1 MVVTQRSISSYLVTT
16 KQMQAIERRMFQA
29 GMPIAALMEKVG
41 ILIAQKIQ
49 TFYPLAQYR
58 TIGVLVGPGHNGGDA
73 LVVARELHYQGYA
86 VILYRAA
93 ILAKELTEQ
102 HWQYTTTSLG
112 LQVVTTPA
120 ELGASDAIVEG
131 LFGFGLNRSIDP
143 PLSQVITIVNGLKKP
158 VISIDLPAGIHTDSG
173 AVLGT
178 AIQAAHTL
186 CLGLWKMA
194 CVADE
199 ALPYLGQL
207 ELIDFQIPLPDI
219 QAVLGVGGAT
229 ERERR
234 PQHQRVTQEF
244 AADQLLQPRS
254 PLAHKYQQGHLLLIV
269 GSRQYAGAAILA
281 GLGARATGVGMVS
294 IAVPQSLQFLILQ
307 QLPEAVVIPCPETD
321 RGAIGELPALD
332 WSKYGAIACGCGLT
346 KEPRAI
352 IERLLVVE
360 KPLVLDADG
369 LNILAEIGLDRLHRR
384 SATTVLT
391 PHLGELRRL
400 WPSLAPGSRLEVAQ
414 QAAALGKCIV
424 LFKGARTVVAHPD
437 GFTWSIGDS
446 TPALARGGSGDVL
459 TGLIGGLV
467 AQGGNCFDWT
477 AVAAWWQAAAAQ
489 AAVMDRG
496 ERGLEP
502 GADYLR
508 PFLAALSREKT
519 RSTEA
524 ADGLRNI

>member
-1 MVVTQRSISSYLVTT
+1 MATQRSIDSYLVTAH
-16 KQMQAIERRMFQA
+16 QMKTIERRMLQA

-41 ILIAQKIQ
+41 ILIAQRIQ
-49 TFYPLAQYR
+49 ALYPPGDYR
-58 TIGVLVGPGHNGGDA
+58 RIGVLVGPGHNGGDA
-73 LVVARELHYQGYA
+73 LVVARELHYQGYE
-86 VILYRAA
+86 ILLYRAA
-93 ILAKELTEQ
+93 VSAKELTEQ

-112 LQVVTTPA
+112 LQVVDTPA
-120 ELGASDAIVEG
+120 ELGASDVIIEG
-131 LFGFGLNRSIDP
+131 LFGCGLNRSISA
-143 PLSQVITIVNGLKKP
+143 PLAQVITTANDLQKPIV
-158 VISIDLPAGIHTDSG
+158 SIDLPAGIHTDSG

-178 AIQAAHTL
+178 AIQATHTL

-194 CVADE
+194 CVVDE

-219 QAVLGVGGAT
+219 QAVLGD
-229 ERERR
+229 R
-234 PQHQRVTQEF
+234 PQHQRITPAF
-244 AADQLLQPRS
+244 ATEQLLQPRS
-254 PLAHKYQQGHLLLIV
+254 PLTHKYHQGHLLLVV

-281 GLGARATGVGMVS
+281 GLGARATGVGMLS

-369 LNILAEIGLDRLHRR
+369 LNILAELGLDKLRRR
-384 SATTVLT
+384 SAPTILT

-400 WPSLAPGSRLEVAQ
+400 WPHLADGSRLEVAQ

-424 LFKGARTVVAHPD
+424 LFKGARTIVAD
-437 GFTWSIGDS
+437 QEGFTWSIGDS

-459 TGLIGGLV
+459 TGLIGGLI
-467 AQGGNCFDWT
+467 AAGGDCFHGA
-477 AVAAWWQAAAAQ
+477 AVAAWWQGAAAKAS
-489 AAVMDRG
+489 VIDRG

-508 PFLAALSREKT
+508 PFLAALRREKT

-524 ADGLRNI
+524 VGGPKNI